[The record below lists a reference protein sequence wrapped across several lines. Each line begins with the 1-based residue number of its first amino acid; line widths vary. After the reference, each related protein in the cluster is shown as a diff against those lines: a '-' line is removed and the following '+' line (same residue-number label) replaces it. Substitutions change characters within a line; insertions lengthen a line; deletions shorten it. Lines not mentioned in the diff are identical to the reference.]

1 LRPVED
7 ADEDTDED
15 TASRFG
21 QLLARSRRLVRN
33 AGYNSWPYPGEV
45 ATLASN
51 TRIEV
56 PRQRLAEF
64 CRRHH
69 IRRLSLF
76 GSVLGEGFG
85 PESDVDVLVEFEADK
100 VPGLFRLA
108 GLEMEL
114 SEILGGRKVDMN
126 TPKCLSSYF
135 RDKVVAE
142 AEELYVRP

>member
-1 LRPVED
+1 M
-7 ADEDTDED
+7 
-15 TASRFG
+15 ASK
-21 QLLARSRRLVRN
+21 
-33 AGYNSWPYPGEV
+33 
-45 ATLASN
+45 
-51 TRIEV
+51 TRIEI

-85 PESDVDVLVEFEADK
+85 PASDVDVLVEFEADK

-114 SEILGGRKVDMN
+114 SELLGGRKVDMN
-126 TPKCLSSYF
+126 TPNCLSPYF
-135 RDKVVAE
+135 RDQVLAE
-142 AEELYVRP
+142 AEEQYVRP

>member
-1 LRPVED
+1 
-7 ADEDTDED
+7 
-15 TASRFG
+15 
-21 QLLARSRRLVRN
+21 
-33 AGYNSWPYPGEV
+33 V

-51 TRIEV
+51 ARIEV
-56 PRQRLAEF
+56 PRQQLAEF
-64 CRRHH
+64 CQRHH

-76 GSVLGEGFG
+76 GSVLGERFG

-114 SEILGGRKVDMN
+114 SELLGGRKVDMN
-126 TPKCLSSYF
+126 TPNCLSPYF

-142 AEELYVRP
+142 AEEQYVRP

>member
-1 LRPVED
+1 M
-7 ADEDTDED
+7 
-15 TASRFG
+15 
-21 QLLARSRRLVRN
+21 
-33 AGYNSWPYPGEV
+33 
-45 ATLASN
+45 
-51 TRIEV
+51 
-56 PRQRLAEF
+56 
-64 CRRHH
+64 
-69 IRRLSLF
+69 
-76 GSVLGEGFG
+76 LGEGFG